1 MSGAQNAKIA
11 NQYGRQNAES
21 PQGTSKSSGRD
32 WPAGMPWHSRI
43 LSSWSDPHLCLDL
56 SPRSETRTIN
66 LASIPLPG
74 NRSVGGPFAVGLS
87 LEKFP
92 HWMDTARA
100 YSVLSLHDVN
110 SSHAPVAGMVNA
122 LNHVCRL
129 FGWCVLQRVYH
140 LSLLT
145 QRDMADL
152 AESLRPKGWFS
163 ALGIEKRLEE
173 LVDRAAQDPE
183 LLAKLIRPSPTQKSR
198 GHVRVEAVSNE
209 IGVPITSREM
219 PFEFRNRLG
228 TLAGLWVSTI
238 ASQPRGDWSESSFKN
253 VFVALNRLARCP
265 ETLDRLAFEPFPN
278 TREYARKQG
287 GRSDGRTPNLPVE
300 DAGKLMSVA
309 LHWIYRRGPGLVEL
323 VKIWREAVHEASQRF
338 VTRTSVGK
346 FVKARVCEAY
356 LKIRE
361 QYDLPAD
368 VLIAIQKSSD
378 KDGATLVDMIKCLE
392 TAVFIVV
399 GVNQARRKNELLG
412 ERRRPWG
419 LYYGC
424 VQSTDP
430 FVDAYELDIYIEKT
444 LRDWASMSC
453 NKLVVDSIAILE
465 RLREAIYPEEA
476 AAPVGSK
483 DEARTRKLFGLPANE
498 VLLNPKLE
506 TEQYSFRD
514 HSAGFFEEAGLGQQY
529 WRTHIFRRLF
539 ALLYY
544 YRFDHPSLQA
554 LSEAL
559 FHIDLECTRVYVTDP
574 DMRAEAERIEAVYQT
589 RSVDPLDAELAEVQR
604 AYADDLVH
612 AMLTSNGA
620 GGPMTRR
627 VQKMARRL
635 ARGISFDEQ
644 DLTVVEGEIRE
655 ILKRRG
661 YAPTPD
667 LHGACWAADNRLARR
682 AHCAKD
688 GQLHREKACIKTCR
702 RCPNHST
709 SLAFLTNIEREVEH
723 LVAQAK
729 GSQDPMYAEAA
740 YAEAE
745 SLQELINLELK
756 LMDRYSEQAQSGSD
770 KEPKP

>member
-1 MSGAQNAKIA
+1 
-11 NQYGRQNAES
+11 
-21 PQGTSKSSGRD
+21 
-32 WPAGMPWHSRI
+32 
-43 LSSWSDPHLCLDL
+43 
-56 SPRSETRTIN
+56 
-66 LASIPLPG
+66 
-74 NRSVGGPFAVGLS
+74 
-87 LEKFP
+87 
-92 HWMDTARA
+92 
-100 YSVLSLHDVN
+100 
-110 SSHAPVAGMVNA
+110 MVNA
-122 LNHVCRL
+122 LNNACRL

-145 QRDMADL
+145 QKDMVEL

-183 LLAKLIRPSPTQKSR
+183 LLATLIRPGPTEKSR
-198 GHVRVEAVSNE
+198 GYVRVEAVSQE
-209 IGVPITSREM
+209 IGVLITSREM
-219 PFEFRNRLG
+219 PFEFRNKLG
-228 TLAGLWVSTI
+228 ILAGLQVSSI

-253 VFVALNRLARCP
+253 VFAALNRLARCP

-287 GRSDGRTPNLPVE
+287 GRPDGRTPNLPVE
-300 DAGKLMSVA
+300 DAGKLMGVA

-323 VKIWREAVHEASQRF
+323 VKIWREALHEASQRF
-338 VTRTSVGK
+338 ST
-346 FVKARVCEAY
+346 KANLAQFAKDRVCEAY

-368 VLIAIQKSSD
+368 MLIAIQKSSD
-378 KDGATLVDMIKCLE
+378 EDGATLIDMIKRLE
-392 TAVFIVV
+392 TAVLIVV
-399 GVNQARRKNELLG
+399 GVNQARRKNEMLG

-424 VQSTDP
+424 VRPTDP

-476 AAPVGSK
+476 AASIDGK
-483 DEARTRKLFGLPANE
+483 DDARKRKLFVLPSHD
-498 VLLNPKLE
+498 VLLDPKLE
-506 TEQYSFRD
+506 ADQYSFQD
-514 HSAGFFEEAGLGQQY
+514 HCVGFFEEAGLGQQY

-559 FHIDLECTRVYVTDP
+559 FHVDLECTRIYVTDP
-574 DMRAEAERIEAVYQT
+574 DMRTEAERIEAVYQT
-589 RSVDPLDAELAEVQR
+589 RSVDPLEAELAEVQR
-604 AYADDLVH
+604 AYSDDLVH

-635 ARGISFDEQ
+635 ARGISFDEA

-655 ILKRRG
+655 ILRRRG

-667 LHGACWAADNRLARR
+667 VHGACWATDNRFARR

-702 RCPNHST
+702 GCPNHST
-709 SLAFLTNIEREVEH
+709 SLGFLANLEREVEN

-729 GSQDPMYAEAA
+729 DSQDHLYAEASL
-740 YAEAE
+740 AEAE
-745 SLQELINLELK
+745 SLQELINLELE
-756 LMDRYSEQAQSGSD
+756 LMDRYSGKAQSGVD
-770 KEPKP
+770 RRANP